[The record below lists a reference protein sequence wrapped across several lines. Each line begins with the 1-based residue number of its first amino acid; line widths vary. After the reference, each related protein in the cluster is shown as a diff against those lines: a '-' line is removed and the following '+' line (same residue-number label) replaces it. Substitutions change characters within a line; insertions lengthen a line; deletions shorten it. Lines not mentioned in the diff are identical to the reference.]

1 MPQTEQVDERTVAT
15 VVRAARRPRGAVAAL
30 VAVATLAATG
40 GCGSLHP
47 DGSAAAAVAGRFHDL
62 VRRGDGRAACA
73 LLVRSTVQELEQ
85 SSGRGCPAAVLGAG
99 LPRAMAVRGNDAY
112 GRSARVLMDHDVV
125 FLTVVGHLWRV
136 RAAGCTADGQRP
148 YDCKVKGG

>member
-1 MPQTEQVDERTVAT
+1 MPQTEQLGERKVAA
-15 VVRAARRPRGAVAAL
+15 VVRAGRRPRSAVAAL
-30 VAVATLAATG
+30 VAVTALAATG
-40 GCGSLHP
+40 GCGGLHP

-73 LLVRSTVQELEQ
+73 LLVRSTVEELEQ
-85 SSGRGCPAAVLGAG
+85 SSGRTCPAAVLGAG
-99 LPRAMAVRGNDAY
+99 LPRAMTVRGNDAY
-112 GRSARVLMDHDVV
+112 GRSARVLMDHDVL

-136 RAAGCTADGQRP
+136 RAAGCTADGQKP

>member
-1 MPQTEQVDERTVAT
+1 MDERKVAT

-30 VAVATLAATG
+30 LSLAALVATG
-40 GCGSLHP
+40 GCTGLSP
-47 DGSAAAAVAGRFHDL
+47 NGSAAAAVATGFHDA

-73 LLVRSTVQELEQ
+73 LLVVSTVEELEQ
-85 SSGRGCPAAVLGAG
+85 SSRRGCPDAVLAAG
-99 LPRAMAVRGNDAY
+99 LPRAQTVRGDDAY

-125 FLTVVGHLWRV
+125 FLTVVGHRWRV
-136 RAAGCTADGQRP
+136 RAAGCTAGGQKP

>member
-1 MPQTEQVDERTVAT
+1 M
-15 VVRAARRPRGAVAAL
+15 VRAVRRPRRAVAAL
-30 VAVATLAATG
+30 VAVTTLAATG
-40 GCGSLHP
+40 GCASLHP
-47 DGSAAAAVAGRFHDL
+47 DGSGAAAVAGRFHDL

-73 LLVRSTVQELEQ
+73 LLAASTVEELER
-85 SSGRGCPAAVLGAG
+85 SSGRTCPAAVLGAG
-99 LPRAMAVRGNDAY
+99 LPRALTVRGNDAY

-136 RAAGCTADGQRP
+136 RAAGCTPDGQKP